1 MRALALLSALV
12 AGLGISTVALGHDSA
27 GKPKTATTSTTD
39 TTEAAPT
46 ALGFCPAAK
55 TTSSGGTPR
64 RAGPAGCRPLPK
76 ISARARKR
84 ALVFL
89 GTIQSGAGDPSG
101 GLQISV
107 DKLVGSAR
115 HRLKVLAGNLM
126 LAQVSPKTIVVGL
139 DGQALD
145 ASRISDATTVRVR
158 GRLLDPRRWTIG
170 ADGSALPT
178 LRISRVQ
185 LLTPGDGTIPGG
197 GGEGSCE
204 AAGTCPVTDP
214 CGDACTVPTDT
225 EITPTEDTSPALNT
239 SRFIGEVRAVDTNA
253 GTFTLYVVAA
263 EGLPA
268 NQSED
273 DFDGRQ
279 IVFRAGSD
287 TVWQIKP
294 DRDGNGT
301 GGLGD
306 MRVDDLVKADVNGY
320 GSVPVDQPL
329 PAAFVDSRAP
339 ASP

>member
-1 MRALALLSALV
+1 
-12 AGLGISTVALGHDSA
+12 
-27 GKPKTATTSTTD
+27 
-39 TTEAAPT
+39 
-46 ALGFCPAAK
+46 
-55 TTSSGGTPR
+55 
-64 RAGPAGCRPLPK
+64 
-76 ISARARKR
+76 
-84 ALVFL
+84 
-89 GTIQSGAGDPSG
+89 
-101 GLQISV
+101 
-107 DKLVGSAR
+107 
-115 HRLKVLAGNLM
+115 M

-197 GGEGSCE
+197 GEGSGSRRP
-204 AAGTCPVTDP
+204 APARSPILAGMR
-214 CGDACTVPTDT
+214 ARSRPTPRSRRPRT
-225 EITPTEDTSPALNT
+225 LRRALNT